1 MLKIDFAKR
10 KFIKIIPMLLASA
23 CLFLTGC
30 EGGTQDMKAVADDNI
45 LYVYNWDEYIADG
58 VIEMFE
64 EETGYKVVYDVF
76 DTNESLY
83 AKLAS
88 GDIAYDVIC
97 PSDYMIAKMAANDML
112 AEIDYSALPNYQ
124 YIGEEYIESAKAF
137 DPESKYSVPY
147 TWGTVGI
154 LYNTKMVDEE
164 VNSWSILFD
173 EKYRHNIVMLDSVR
187 DSYAV
192 ALKYLGYSLNTLDE
206 KELDEATKLLMKQKP
221 LLQAYEVDYVRERM
235 INGSAALAV
244 IYSGE
249 ALYSQWENED
259 LAYVVPDEGSN
270 IWIDA
275 WVIPKNAEH
284 KEAAQAWIDFMCRPD
299 IAKMNLEYITYSTP
313 NSAVYDMLDDEE
325 LKESDTLFP
334 DESVTQRCEAFS
346 YLGEEGDKYYNNLW
360 EDVKAAAN

>member
-1 MLKIDFAKR
+1 MKFTKILP
-10 KFIKIIPMLLASA
+10 ILLPLAALVLS
-23 CLFLTGC
+23 GC
-30 EGGTQDMKAVADDNI
+30 GSDTESGEVADSENI

-64 EETGYKVVYDVF
+64 EETGYTVVYDVF
-76 DTNESLY
+76 ETNEGLY

-88 GDIAYDVIC
+88 GDISYDVIC
-97 PSDYMIAKMAANDML
+97 PSDYMIAKMIANDML
-112 AEIDYSALPNYQ
+112 EPIDYSKIPNLK
-124 YIGEEYIESAKAF
+124 YIGEDYIESSKAF
-137 DPESKYSVPY
+137 DPDFAYSVPY

-154 LYNTKMVDEE
+154 LYNTTMVDEE
-164 VNSWSILFD
+164 VDSWSILFD

-206 KELDEATKLLMKQKP
+206 EELAEATELLIKQKP
-221 LLQAYEVDYVRERM
+221 IVQAYEVDYARERM
-235 INGSAALAV
+235 INNSAAMAV

-249 ALYSQWENED
+249 ALYSQDYNED
-259 LAYVVPDEGSN
+259 LEYVVPKEGSN
-270 IWIDA
+270 IWIDG
-275 WVIPKNAEH
+275 WVIPKNAEN
-284 KEAAQAWIDFMCRPD
+284 KEAAHAWIDFMCRPD

-313 NSAVYDMLDDEE
+313 NTEVYDMLDDED
-325 LKESDTLFP
+325 LKSSTTLFP
-334 DESVTQRCEAFS
+334 DSDITDRCEAFS